1 MNYSQTLKVLLVE
14 DSRAEADLLRE
25 LLPSTGPVLFE
36 FEAVSR
42 LSEALEALK
51 AKKLDVALLD
61 LGLPDSQGLSTFTKL
76 RQAAPDLAVVV
87 LTGNSDQ
94 ELAISALQEG
104 AQDYLVKGHVDV
116 NVLVRAMRYAV
127 ERKAAEVSLRAS
139 ETRYRRLFETAKDGI
154 LILDFETGAID
165 DVNPF
170 VLEMLGTSREAL
182 LGKKVWELGFFKDIL
197 ASEAKFLELQRT
209 DYIRFDNLPLET
221 ADGRKIDVEFVS
233 NVYLVNRRKVIQCN
247 IRDVTERRR
256 AQEALRQ
263 SEEKFKAI
271 ANFTVDWES
280 WFGPDGKYLW
290 VNPAVEAVTGYTA
303 QEALSMPDFISVLLP
318 KEERPRCIARFAQAK
333 SGADFEF
340 QIIHKKGHRLWLS
353 VSWQPIFGASGN
365 ALGTRVSGRDVT
377 ERRQMQAGVAQA
389 AEEWQ
394 RTFDATNDAIWILD
408 KNQRVLRSNKIA
420 ERFFHRPYQNMVGRP
435 CWEIVHGTQQPTP
448 RCPVTKMR
456 RSLHR
461 ETEEMQ
467 IGPAWLRIT
476 VDPILDA
483 AGEFAGAVHIVTDI
497 TEHRQLQAS
506 VAQSDR
512 LASMGMLAAGVAHEI
527 NNPLSYV
534 LYNLETLAEDVP
546 TLGGV
551 ITRCLSALAEH
562 LDEAAV
568 AKVVAGAA
576 ELLQPGMLEDV
587 ARCAQEALGG
597 ARRIRE
603 ISRGLGTFSRVE
615 SVEKSAVN
623 LKHAIES
630 AASMAQNEIKYRAQL
645 VKSYAEVPSI
655 WGSEG
660 KLSQVFLNLL
670 INAAHATEEGHV
682 DGNQI
687 GVRTWAEGHDVF
699 AEVTDTGKGIP
710 PENLKRIFE
719 PFFTTKPAG
728 VGSGLGLAICKSIVS
743 EFGGDIQVESEVGK
757 GTRFVIRLPAHLP
770 RGTSAPVVSA
780 KALPST
786 VRGRILV
793 VDDEESIRKMLQR
806 LLGREHEVLTAASGD
821 EARGLFENDRAF
833 DVVLCDLMMPK
844 VSGMELHEWV
854 IARDPALAARMVFMT
869 GGGFTS
875 KASDFLAR
883 ITNVRIEKPVPLTEL
898 KRLVSELILAH
909 SRVGDR

>member
-1 MNYSQTLKVLLVE
+1 
-14 DSRAEADLLRE
+14 
-25 LLPSTGPVLFE
+25 
-36 FEAVSR
+36 
-42 LSEALEALK
+42 
-51 AKKLDVALLD
+51 
-61 LGLPDSQGLSTFTKL
+61 
-76 RQAAPDLAVVV
+76 
-87 LTGNSDQ
+87 
-94 ELAISALQEG
+94 
-104 AQDYLVKGHVDV
+104 
-116 NVLVRAMRYAV
+116 
-127 ERKAAEVSLRAS
+127 
-139 ETRYRRLFETAKDGI
+139 
-154 LILDFETGAID
+154 
-165 DVNPF
+165 
-170 VLEMLGTSREAL
+170 
-182 LGKKVWELGFFKDIL
+182 
-197 ASEAKFLELQRT
+197 
-209 DYIRFDNLPLET
+209 
-221 ADGRKIDVEFVS
+221 
-233 NVYLVNRRKVIQCN
+233 
-247 IRDVTERRR
+247 
-256 AQEALRQ
+256 
-263 SEEKFKAI
+263 
-271 ANFTVDWES
+271 
-280 WFGPDGKYLW
+280 
-290 VNPAVEAVTGYTA
+290 
-303 QEALSMPDFISVLLP
+303 
-318 KEERPRCIARFAQAK
+318 
-333 SGADFEF
+333 
-340 QIIHKKGHRLWLS
+340 
-353 VSWQPIFGASGN
+353 
-365 ALGTRVSGRDVT
+365 
-377 ERRQMQAGVAQA
+377 
-389 AEEWQ
+389 
-394 RTFDATNDAIWILD
+394 
-408 KNQRVLRSNKIA
+408 
-420 ERFFHRPYQNMVGRP
+420 
-435 CWEIVHGTQQPTP
+435 
-448 RCPVTKMR
+448 MR